1 MMIIKLSLLTKAT
14 RLRCKR
20 LSLARLSFLLPGQTR
35 ASFRL
40 PSSSLGMEEA
50 EAFCSEVVNVLRFLL
65 RHRTLLLPFSPPPSK
80 QCREQKKAVMFSML
94 FFAVWPQTPKSS
106 WPRLSLSVA
115 SNVVAAGAGGI
126 VASCDSFHYYWPALS
141 FLNAHFDVD
150 DYCGYGEEGGAAALS

>member
-20 LSLARLSFLLPGQTR
+20 LSLSKLSFLLPGQTR

-65 RHRTLLLPFSPPPSK
+65 RHRTAAFFTA
-80 QCREQKKAVMFSML
+80 AVEAMQGAKESSHVFH
-94 FFAVWPQTPKSS
+94 AVF
-106 WPRLSLSVA
+106 RRVA
-115 SNVVAAGAGGI
+115 SN
-126 VASCDSFHYYWPALS
+126 S
-141 FLNAHFDVD
+141 
-150 DYCGYGEEGGAAALS
+150 